1 MMWIF
6 IKRGL
11 FFPVWERSV
20 KAWKA
25 WVAAREASQEAKEA
39 RMAAAVEARMASAK
53 KMEAGVYPNLE
64 AVGPEASA
72 PCGDGK

>member
-1 MMWIF
+1 M
-6 IKRGL
+6 
-11 FFPVWERSV
+11 
-20 KAWKA
+20 
-25 WVAAREASQEAKEA
+25 AAREATQEAKEA

-72 PCGDGK
+72 PRGDGE